1 MIQFLSLSAP
11 QNDPVK
17 PGKSISKTLIHV
29 KYYFLEL
36 EIQTLAMKTKRTLI
50 NTPFNSANRTIF
62 RLIHSQKKSFTH

>member
-29 KYYFLEL
+29 KYYFLEP
-36 EIQTLAMKTKRTLI
+36 EIQSLAMKTKNTLI
-50 NTPFNSANRTIF
+50 NVPFNSANIATF
-62 RLIHSQKKSFTH
+62 RLACSQKKAFTH